1 MELSY
6 VNADALVRAIGGAS
20 GEHLGAFVGSLIGK
34 QYSVS
39 YVCQLAQHA
48 LAFGR
53 WCEARK
59 IPLHALS
66 EDDIVRYQR
75 FRRRCRSRCVETRRR
90 ELHALELLLHFLR
103 NEGVCPTAPAH
114 ATPADDVTM
123 GFARYLQH
131 DQGLA
136 DITVENYTR
145 NARQFLVWRFDQGDV
160 CLRDLDATD
169 AITFVQREAK
179 RLGPSALKNVV
190 TALRSFLRYGQF
202 RGEVPAGLAAGVPAV
217 AGWATT
223 PPAPQAISAE
233 HAQRAIDG
241 CDCQTSVGL
250 RDRAVLLLLAR
261 LGLRAIEIV
270 RLMLDDIDWEHA
282 QLRVHGKGG
291 QESLLPLT
299 ADVGEAIAAYLE
311 HGRPD
316 SRDRHLFLRSVA
328 PIHGLI
334 EGSYG
339 IGSIVRS
346 ALNRAKVD
354 APHRGSH
361 QFRHAL
367 AVHMLQVGA
376 SLPEIGQVLRHRSP
390 QSTSIYAKVDLTAL
404 RALAM
409 TWPGGAR

>member
-6 VNADALVRAIGGAS
+6 EKADALVRTVGGAS

-39 YVCQLAQHA
+39 YVCQLAKHA

-53 WCEARK
+53 WCEARN
-59 IPLHALS
+59 ISLHALS
-66 EDDIVRYQR
+66 EDDIVRYQCS
-75 FRRRCRSRCVETRRR
+75 RRQRRSRCLETRRR
-90 ELHALELLLHFLR
+90 ELHALGLLLHFLR
-103 NEGVCPTAPAH
+103 NEGVCPDAPTH
-114 ATPADDVTM
+114 ATPAEDVAM
-123 GFARYLQH
+123 SFARHLQH

-145 NARQFLVWRFDQGDV
+145 TARQFLVWRFDQGEV
-160 CLRDLDATD
+160 CLRDLGATD
-169 AITFVQREAK
+169 TITFVQNRAK
-179 RLGPSALKNVV
+179 RLGPPALKCVV

-202 RGEVPAGLAAGVPAV
+202 LGEVPTGLATGVPAV
-217 AGWATT
+217 AGWTTT
-223 PPAPQAISAE
+223 PPVPKAISAE
-233 HAQRAIDG
+233 HAQRAIDS
-241 CDCQTSVGL
+241 CDCQTSVGR

-291 QESLLPLT
+291 QESILPLT

-311 HGRPD
+311 HGRPN
-316 SRDRHLFLRSVA
+316 SQDRHLFLRSVA
-328 PIHGLI
+328 PIRGLI

-346 ALNRAKVD
+346 ALKRAKAD